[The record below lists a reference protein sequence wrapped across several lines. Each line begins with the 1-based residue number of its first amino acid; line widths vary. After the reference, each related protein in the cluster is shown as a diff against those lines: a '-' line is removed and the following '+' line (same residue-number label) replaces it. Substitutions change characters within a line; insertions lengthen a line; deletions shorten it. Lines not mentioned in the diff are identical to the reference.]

1 MILKNKAQMSETFL
15 NEQSQKLRQ
24 FLEKSKRA
32 LFFTGAGISTES
44 GISDFRSKGGLWQRF
59 QPVTIQEF
67 LASDDKR
74 REYWIY
80 KKEVY
85 AQARDAK
92 PNLGHLTMAKIEKE
106 GKAIGVVTQNIDGL
120 HQRAGSKN
128 VLELH
133 GTTLE
138 IICLSCGETGPVAP
152 VYERI
157 QGGEE
162 IPLCLKCGGF
172 LKPNTIS
179 FGQMLDP
186 NVLQKAS
193 QWARDCDLFIAAGS
207 TLVVEPAASIPRM
220 AKEYGIP
227 LVIINR
233 DSTPLDFMA
242 DLVVH
247 TEIGSFLSSAVS
259 YTGKI

>member
-138 IICLSCGETGPVAP
+138 IIC
-152 VYERI
+152 
-157 QGGEE
+157 
-162 IPLCLKCGGF
+162 
-172 LKPNTIS
+172 
-179 FGQMLDP
+179 
-186 NVLQKAS
+186 
-193 QWARDCDLFIAAGS
+193 
-207 TLVVEPAASIPRM
+207 
-220 AKEYGIP
+220 
-227 LVIINR
+227 
-233 DSTPLDFMA
+233 
-242 DLVVH
+242 
-247 TEIGSFLSSAVS
+247 
-259 YTGKI
+259 

>member
-1 MILKNKAQMSETFL
+1 MPKISLD
-15 NEQSQKLRQ
+15 EQGQKLRA
-24 FLEKSKRA
+24 LMGKSKQT

-67 LASDDKR
+67 LASSEKR

-85 AQARDAK
+85 IQSRDAK
-92 PNLGHLTMAKIEKE
+92 PNLGHLAMAQFEKE
-106 GKAIGVVTQNIDGL
+106 GKAIGVITQNIDGL
-120 HQRAGSKN
+120 HQKAGSKN

-133 GTTLE
+133 GTVLE
-138 IICLSCGETGPVAP
+138 IICLSCGETGPIAP

-157 QGGEE
+157 HAGEE
-162 IPLCLKCGGF
+162 IPLCRKCEGF

-186 NVLQKAS
+186 NVLREAS
-193 QWARDCDLFIAAGS
+193 QWVRNCDLLIAAGS
-207 TLVVEPAASIPRM
+207 TLIVEPAASFPRM
-220 AKEYGIP
+220 AKEYGAP

-233 DSTPLDFMA
+233 DPTPLDFMA
-242 DLVVH
+242 DLVVNAG
-247 TEIGSFLSSAVS
+247 IGSFLSAALNDRRKS
-259 YTGKI
+259 

>member
-1 MILKNKAQMSETFL
+1 MPKISL
-15 NEQSQKLRQ
+15 NEHTQKLRE
-24 FLEKSKRA
+24 FFAKARRT

-67 LASDDKR
+67 LASDEKR

-85 AQARDAK
+85 TQARDAK
-92 PNLGHLTMAKIEKE
+92 PNAGHLVMTEIERQ
-106 GKAIGVVTQNIDGL
+106 GRAIGVVTQNIDGL
-120 HQRAGSKN
+120 HQKAGSKN

-133 GTTLE
+133 GTVLE
-138 IICLSCGETGPVAP
+138 IVCLSCGETGPMEP
-152 VYERI
+152 VYDRI
-157 QGGEE
+157 QAGEE
-162 IPLCLKCGGF
+162 VPLCLKCKGF

-186 NVLQKAS
+186 NVLRKAS
-193 QWARDCDLFIAAGS
+193 QWARDCDLLIAAGS
-207 TLVVEPAASIPRM
+207 TLIVEPAASIPRM
-220 AKEYGIP
+220 AKEYGAT

-233 DSTPLDFMA
+233 DPTPLDFMA
-242 DLVVH
+242 DLVVNAGL
-247 TEIGSFLSSAVS
+247 GSFLSSLLPLE
-259 YTGKI
+259 KNN